1 MDLLLLFIILSI
13 VNVIMQTFK
22 SIVTIHGGRM
32 SASLTN
38 AIAYGFYTIVVVYI
52 VCDLPLWQKALV
64 TAICNFFGVYFVKLI
79 EEKFKKDK
87 LWKIEAT
94 VKSENLL
101 DLLALTNESNVSYNF
116 TPISEQEYSFN
127 YYCYDKESSN
137 KVIAILK
144 QYNCKWL
151 ILETKMI

>member
-32 SASLTN
+32 SASLMN

-64 TAICNFFGVYFVKLI
+64 TAICK
-79 EEKFKKDK
+79 
-87 LWKIEAT
+87 
-94 VKSENLL
+94 
-101 DLLALTNESNVSYNF
+101 TN
-116 TPISEQEYSFN
+116 
-127 YYCYDKESSN
+127 
-137 KVIAILK
+137 
-144 QYNCKWL
+144 
-151 ILETKMI
+151 